1 MRHLKP
7 YRIFLEEAE
16 FDVNIT
22 DQPDIKMAKEKL
34 TTLKNQLTEYK
45 TKKPLIDTAYLS
57 IKIDTDLQKKI
68 ESIVG
73 KIDALPG
80 QDRNPFLVE
89 YLHIASLTRKV
100 NNIQKDIANDKVKK
114 DDFSEELKLSKDD
127 STKQAV
133 TSKITDITN
142 RISKNT
148 ASIASLTKEI
158 SEAQSSLNKK
168 MLDVEKNM
176 MDNIKKN
183 SNMKRKTLEKMN

>member
-45 TKKPLIDTAYLS
+45 TKKTLIDTAYLTV
-57 IKIDTDLQKKI
+57 KIDADLQKKI

-148 ASIASLTKEI
+148 ASISSLTKEI

-176 MDNIKKN
+176 MDNIKKI
-183 SNMKRKTLEKMN
+183 SKEK

>member
-22 DQPDIKMAKEKL
+22 DEPDIKMAKEKL
-34 TTLKNQLTEYK
+34 TTLKNHLNEYK
-45 TKKPLIDTAYLS
+45 TKKSLIDSAYLT
-57 IKIDTDLQKKI
+57 IKIDADLQKKI

-73 KIDALPG
+73 KVDALPG

-100 NNIQKDIANDKVKK
+100 DKLQKDIANDKVKK

-127 STKQAV
+127 STKQV
-133 TSKITDITN
+133 VSSKITDITN
-142 RISKNT
+142 RISTNA

-158 SEAQSSLNKK
+158 SDAQTTLNKK
-168 MLDVEKNM
+168 MIDTEKNM
-176 MDNIKKN
+176 MDSIKKI
-183 SNMKRKTLEKMN
+183 SKEK

>member
-1 MRHLKP
+1 MRNLKS

-45 TKKPLIDTAYLS
+45 TKKPLIDTAYLT
-57 IKIDTDLQKKI
+57 IKIDADLQKKI

-100 NNIQKDIANDKVKK
+100 NNIQIDTSNDKVKK
-114 DDFSEELKLSKDD
+114 DDFSEELKLSTDD
-127 STKQAV
+127 TTKKSVSA
-133 TSKITDITN
+133 KITDITN
-142 RISKNT
+142 RISTNT
-148 ASIASLTKEI
+148 ANMASLVKDI
-158 SEAQSSLNKK
+158 ADAQKSLDDK
-168 MLDVEKNM
+168 MKSIEKNM
-176 MDNIKKN
+176 MDNIKKL
-183 SNMKRKTLEKMN
+183 SDQTSK

>member
-22 DQPDIKMAKEKL
+22 DEPDIKMAKEKL
-34 TTLKNQLTEYK
+34 TTLKNHLNEYK
-45 TKKPLIDTAYLS
+45 TKKSLIDSAYLT
-57 IKIDTDLQKKI
+57 IKIDADLQKKI

-73 KIDALPG
+73 KVDALPG

-100 NNIQKDIANDKVKK
+100 DKLQKDIANVKVKK

-127 STKQAV
+127 STKQV
-133 TSKITDITN
+133 VSSKITDITN
-142 RISKNT
+142 RISTNA

-158 SEAQSSLNKK
+158 SDAQTTLNKK
-168 MLDVEKNM
+168 MIDTEKNM
-176 MDNIKKN
+176 MDNIKKI
-183 SNMKRKTLEKMN
+183 SKEK

>member
-7 YRIFLEEAE
+7 YTIFLEEAE

-22 DQPDIKMAKEKL
+22 DEPDIKMAKEKL
-34 TTLKNQLTEYK
+34 TTLKNQLAEYK
-45 TKKPLIDTAYLS
+45 TKKALIDSAYLS

-133 TSKITDITN
+133 TGKITDITN
-142 RISKNT
+142 RISTNA

-158 SEAQSSLNKK
+158 SDAQSSLNKK

-176 MDNIKKN
+176 MDNIKKI
-183 SNMKRKTLEKMN
+183 SKEK